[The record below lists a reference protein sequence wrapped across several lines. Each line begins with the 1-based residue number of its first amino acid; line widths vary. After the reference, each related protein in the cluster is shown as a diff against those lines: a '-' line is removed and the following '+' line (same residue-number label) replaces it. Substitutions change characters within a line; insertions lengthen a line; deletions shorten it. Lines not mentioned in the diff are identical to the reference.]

1 MKYVVTAAQMQ
12 QADNY
17 TSEKIGLPSLVL
29 MERAALSAAD
39 EVCKRFD
46 GIQRAFKACIVCG
59 NGNNGGDGFALGRI
73 LSERGFAVHFFVV
86 KEDGK
91 CSDSNRVQREI
102 LEKLGYAVS
111 TEQPVGEYDIIVDA
125 IFGTGLCREVA
136 GCYREMIAYMN
147 EMQGFKV
154 ALDIPSG
161 IHSDDGTV
169 LGCAFRAD
177 LTVTFGFYKWG
188 HLLYE
193 GKDYCGKTVCCN
205 IGIPEKSLCGQPP
218 YGRMLEREDIKVYLP
233 KRIANSHKGTYG
245 RAGIMAGSV
254 QMGGAVALCS
264 DAAMRTGVGYTK
276 VMTAEENRNL
286 LLSTRPEVLFYP
298 VGEGRFPIEKFSDCN
313 AIAAGPGMGTGKSAQ
328 KQIEALLDKE
338 ADCSLVLDAD
348 AINIMAERQDLK
360 EKLKIYAKRVGEKG
374 YRVILTPHQ
383 KEFSRFSGIPMDTK
397 AAKRHEKA
405 LETAADFG
413 VVLVLKDAVTRIY
426 TPDGIVYVNTTGNPG
441 MSTAGSGDVLTGIIC
456 GLEAQMKDGVI
467 AAALGVYIHGR
478 CGDYAAEQENPHAL
492 TAMDMAENLSYVL
505 K

>member
-1 MKYVVTAAQMQ
+1 
-12 QADNY
+12 
-17 TSEKIGLPSLVL
+17 
-29 MERAALSAAD
+29 
-39 EVCKRFD
+39 
-46 GIQRAFKACIVCG
+46 
-59 NGNNGGDGFALGRI
+59 
-73 LSERGFAVHFFVV
+73 
-86 KEDGK
+86 
-91 CSDSNRVQREI
+91 
-102 LEKLGYAVS
+102 
-111 TEQPVGEYDIIVDA
+111 
-125 IFGTGLCREVA
+125 
-136 GCYREMIAYMN
+136 
-147 EMQGFKV
+147 
-154 ALDIPSG
+154 
-161 IHSDDGTV
+161 
-169 LGCAFRAD
+169 
-177 LTVTFGFYKWG
+177 
-188 HLLYE
+188 
-193 GKDYCGKTVCCN
+193 
-205 IGIPEKSLCGQPP
+205 
-218 YGRMLEREDIKVYLP
+218 
-233 KRIANSHKGTYG
+233 
-245 RAGIMAGSV
+245 MAGSV

-456 GLEAQMKDGVI
+456 GGTDERRRHSGCFRGLYSRQMRGLCCRTGKSPCLDGNGYGRKSKLCIEMKRKNFIDRVYNRKNGQYC
-467 AAALGVYIHGR
+467 LQMLKGV
-478 CGDYAAEQENPHAL
+478 
-492 TAMDMAENLSYVL
+492 V
-505 K
+505 